1 MNKKLLRDVMA
12 RGAMT
17 RGVKTISINETC
29 KHTAKLLAE
38 NDISGVCVIGD
49 DGKAV
54 GVISE
59 MDILRVIGMENWEN
73 KTAES
78 IMMENLENNTAES
91 IITSNLEIVEPT
103 TTLIEAANIMGK
115 RHVHRLLILSEGG
128 IGMSQKPIGIL
139 CSSDIVREAAR
150 D

>member
-1 MNKKLLRDVMA
+1 MLSRK
-12 RGAMT
+12 
-17 RGVKTISINETC
+17 
-29 KHTAKLLAE
+29 
-38 NDISGVCVIGD
+38 DISGVAVIGD

-59 MDILRVIGMENWEN
+59 MDILKVIGIENWEN

-78 IMMENLENNTAES
+78 IM
-91 IITSNLEIVEPT
+91 TSNLETVGPT
-103 TTLIEAANIMGK
+103 SRLIDAANMMNRK
-115 RHVHRLLILSEGG
+115 HVHRLLVLSEGG

-139 CSSDIVREAAR
+139 SASDIVREAAK

>member
-1 MNKKLLRDVMA
+1 MNTKLLKDIMA

-17 RGVKTISINETC
+17 RGVITVSINEKC
-29 KHTAKLLAE
+29 KHIAKLLSE
-38 NDISGVCVIGD
+38 KDISGVCIIGN

-59 MDILRVIGMENWEN
+59 MDILKVIGRENWEN
-73 KTAES
+73 MTAES
-78 IMMENLENNTAES
+78 VM
-91 IITSNLEIVEPT
+91 TSNLETVEPN
-103 TTLIEAANIMGK
+103 TTLIEAAEIMGR
-115 RHVHRLLILSEGG
+115 RHVHRLIILSEGG

-139 CSSDIVREAAR
+139 CSSDIIREAAR

>member
-1 MNKKLLRDVMA
+1 MNTKLKDVMA

-17 RGVKTISINETC
+17 RGVVTVSINETC
-29 KHTAKLLAE
+29 KHIAKILSE
-38 NDISGVCVIGD
+38 RDISGVCIIGN

-59 MDILRVIGMENWEN
+59 MDILKVIDMENWEN
-73 KTAES
+73 MTAES
-78 IMMENLENNTAES
+78 VM
-91 IITSNLEIVEPT
+91 TSNIEIVGPK
-103 TTLIEAANIMGK
+103 TTLIEAANIMK
-115 RHVHRLLILSEGG
+115 RLHVHRLLILSEGG

-139 CSSDIVREAAR
+139 SSSDIVREAAR

>member
-1 MNKKLLRDVMA
+1 MRNKLLRDVMI
-12 RGAMT
+12 RDVVT
-17 RGVKTISINETC
+17 VSINDTV
-29 KHTAKLLAE
+29 KQISRLLSRK
-38 NDISGVCVIGD
+38 DISGVAVIGD

-59 MDILRVIGMENWEN
+59 MDILKVIGIENWEN

-78 IMMENLENNTAES
+78 IM
-91 IITSNLEIVEPT
+91 TSNLETVGPT
-103 TTLIEAANIMGK
+103 SRLIDAANMMNRK
-115 RHVHRLLILSEGG
+115 HVHRLLVLSEGG

-139 CSSDIVREAAR
+139 SASDIVREAAK